1 MAGLIWSVNP
11 QLSNVQV
18 WWRLYHSA
26 DDFPAQRSTR
36 TIEAAPTPEIT
47 IDPARLA
54 FRVYVP
60 VISRSRVTF
69 GRLNARQALEISGS
83 GQMFAPVDT
92 CSGEPGNCVPGCGAE
107 VALSGST
114 TGLYDLETLR
124 RFRDERLASSTA
136 GQRWIEIYEHH
147 RLELAT
153 LLASDAQ
160 LRTQARE
167 ALNLWLPLIRTLV
180 EPGSEASAIIQPES
194 VIKN

>member
-1 MAGLIWSVNP
+1 
-11 QLSNVQV
+11 
-18 WWRLYHSA
+18 
-26 DDFPAQRSTR
+26 
-36 TIEAAPTPEIT
+36 
-47 IDPARLA
+47 
-54 FRVYVP
+54 
-60 VISRSRVTF
+60 
-69 GRLNARQALEISGS
+69 
-83 GQMFAPVDT
+83 MFAPVDR
-92 CSGEPGNCVPGCGAE
+92 CSGEPDNCAPGCGAE

-167 ALNLWLPLIRTLV
+167 ALNLWLPLIRALV
-180 EPGSEASAIIQPES
+180 EPGSEASAIIQPEHIRAARLLIENLS
-194 VIKN
+194 VRSSSEMRRDLDEATKVVNRAETYIGQDVRVFWDAIRKQSQP